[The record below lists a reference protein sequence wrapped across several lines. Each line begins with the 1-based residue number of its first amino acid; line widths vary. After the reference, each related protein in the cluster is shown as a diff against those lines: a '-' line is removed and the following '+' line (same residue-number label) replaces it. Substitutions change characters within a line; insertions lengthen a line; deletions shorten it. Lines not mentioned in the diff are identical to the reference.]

1 MSHTEQNRTIKL
13 VFYIVVSLSFTLFNS
28 DNSFFWDS
36 ILQVSVPANW
46 YFDHNFTQAFL
57 PDEYATGHST
67 IMGFYLAV
75 VWKVFGRSLLTS
87 HMAMLPFVFGI
98 IFQLHN
104 LIGKARLNQKDS
116 GLILMA
122 VACDATLLSQISM
135 VTFDVAH
142 IFFFLWC
149 LNSILDKRNFNISI
163 SFTFLM
169 LTSLRASLSG
179 FGILPFALYL
189 NYLEEKHFTLEKI
202 KPFLP
207 GLAVFGIL
215 LVVFYLEKGWII
227 ANPKSADYNLF
238 LGFASIKEVLRN
250 IGLVGWRLI
259 DFGRVGLW
267 LVFLGI
273 LINSVKKK
281 TLYDPFFRNIF
292 FIALFQLMIIFPFVI
307 IFKNP
312 FGHRYFLPVIIS
324 VAIIV
329 TYWVLKYSRLKY
341 VLFSLIFLVLL
352 TGYFWIYPLKIAQGW
367 DATPAHW
374 PYFKVR
380 AEMMIKIKEMGIPY
394 NEIGT
399 FFPNNNSTKYID
411 LKDNGI
417 DLKDADLLT
426 DNYILYSNIYNVDD
440 IFIDELFKRDGW
452 EPYIETRRGRVFMT
466 LFRKIN

>member
-1 MSHTEQNRTIKL
+1 MIKIPENRTGKAALFFI
-13 VFYIVVSLSFTLFNS
+13 LSIIFTTLTS
-28 DNSFFWDS
+28 EHPFFWDS

-46 YFDHNFTQAFL
+46 YFEHNFTQVFL

-67 IMGFYLAV
+67 IIGFYLAV
-75 VWKVFGRSLLTS
+75 VWKIFGRSLITS
-87 HMAMLPFVFGI
+87 HMAMLPLVFGI
-98 IFQLHN
+98 LLQLNN
-104 LIGKARLNQKDS
+104 LIGKARLNPKDS

-122 VACDATLLSQISM
+122 VACDATLVSQISM

-149 LNSILDKRNFNISI
+149 LNSILNKRNINISV

-169 LTSLRASLSG
+169 LTSLRASVSG
-179 FGILPFALYL
+179 FGILSFALYL
-189 NYLEEKHFTLEKI
+189 NYLEDKHFTLEKI

-207 GLAVFGIL
+207 GLAAFGIL
-215 LVVFYLEKGWII
+215 LMVLYLEKGWIF
-227 ANPKSADYNLF
+227 ANPESADYTLF
-238 LGFASIKEVLRN
+238 LGFASKKEVLRN

-292 FIALFQLMIIFPFVI
+292 FVALFQLMVIFPLVI
-307 IFKNP
+307 IYKNP

-352 TGYFWIYPLKIAQGW
+352 SGYFWIYPLKIAQGW

-374 PYFKVR
+374 PYFTVR
-380 AEMMIKIKEMGIPY
+380 KEMMLKIKESDIPF

-399 FFPNNNSTKYID
+399 FFPNTRSTKYID

-417 DLKDADLLT
+417 DMKDADLGS
-426 DNYILYSNIYNVDD
+426 DQYILYSNIYNVDD
-440 IFIDELFKRDGW
+440 IFIDELFNRYVW

-466 LFRKIN
+466 LFRKIK

>member
-1 MSHTEQNRTIKL
+1 MIKIPENRTVKAALFFI
-13 VFYIVVSLSFTLFNS
+13 LSIIFTTLTS
-28 DNSFFWDS
+28 EHPFFWDA
-36 ILQVSVPANW
+36 ILQVSVPANF
-46 YFDHNFTQAFL
+46 YFEHNFTQAFL

-67 IMGFYLAV
+67 IIGFYLAV
-75 VWKVFGRSLLTS
+75 VWKIFGRSLLTS

-98 IFQLHN
+98 LLQLNN
-104 LIGKARLNQKDS
+104 LIGKARLNPKDS

-122 VACDATLLSQISM
+122 VACDATLVSQISM

-149 LNSILDKRNFNISI
+149 LNSILNKRNINISV

-169 LTSLRASLSG
+169 LTSLRASVSG
-179 FGILPFALYL
+179 FGILSFALYL
-189 NYLEEKHFTLEKI
+189 NYLEDKHFTLEKI

-207 GLAVFGIL
+207 GLVAFGIL
-215 LVVFYLEKGWII
+215 LVVFYLEKGWIF
-227 ANPKSADYNLF
+227 ANPKSADYTLF
-238 LGFASIKEVLRN
+238 LGYASKKEVLRN

-281 TLYDPFFRNIF
+281 TLYDPFFRNVF
-292 FIALFQLMIIFPFVI
+292 FVALFQLMVIFPLVI
-307 IFKNP
+307 IYKNP

-324 VAIIV
+324 VAIMV
-329 TYWVLKYSRLKY
+329 TYWVLKYTRLKY

-352 TGYFWIYPLKIAQGW
+352 SGYFWIYPLKIAQGW

-374 PYFKVR
+374 PYFTVR
-380 AEMMIKIKEMGIPY
+380 KEMMLKIKESDIPF

-399 FFPNNNSTKYID
+399 FFPNTRSTKYID
-411 LKDNGI
+411 LKDNEI
-417 DLKDADLLT
+417 DMKDADLGS
-426 DNYILYSNIYNVDD
+426 DQYILYSNIYNVDD
-440 IFIDELFKRDGW
+440 IFIDELFNRSGW

-466 LFRKIN
+466 LFRKIK